1 MTRSPPR
8 GAARLRAARRAARPQ
23 ARPIRGSPNRLSP
36 RQHAALTRRAAQVN
50 AEVIKGVLPLAV
62 VHTLGN
68 LLTNVSLG
76 AVSVSFTHTIKAR
89 AASFPPHSRAFTR

>member
-1 MTRSPPR
+1 MPSRPR
-8 GAARLRAARRAARPQ
+8 PGREES
-23 ARPIRGSPNRLSP
+23 SPNRLSP

-89 AASFPPHSRAFTR
+89 GASFPPHLRAFTR